1 MLTFEKICVFI
12 CSQVSFPISFKLNNI
27 KKKKEKTKKKGKGN
41 TIKEEEFQIEDLI
54 VYFK

>member
-27 KKKKEKTKKKGKGN
+27 KKKKRENEKERKRKHNKGRGVS
-41 TIKEEEFQIEDLI
+41 IEDLI

>member
-27 KKKKEKTKKKGKGN
+27 KKKEKTKKKGKGN